1 MGVNWIGNAYDF
13 LWNRFHCIQ
22 IFEFPQGIC
31 LISLNKAVTR
41 CFDLCWDRTL
51 HLWVYELK
59 YKCLLKVIVLIH
71 RMATPKISRSCYWAL
86 LITAKPFSCTQHI
99 RYCLMV
105 GILGGIMPF
114 MIIPWILID
123 TLFDQKRYSGWIRVS
138 RCQKLQDTPYKK
150 CLFCLQTFP
159 WTVICSL
166 PLLSVSPHFFLLPD
180 TFESHITFQTVH
192 RKRSNIPSHS
202 LFLLMWKPEGC
213 L

>member
-71 RMATPKISRSCYWAL
+71 HMATPKISRSCYWAL

-114 MIIPWILID
+114 MIIPWIL
-123 TLFDQKRYSGWIRVS
+123 
-138 RCQKLQDTPYKK
+138 KK

>member
-1 MGVNWIGNAYDF
+1 MHMIFFGTDF
-13 LWNRFHCIQ
+13 TVFK
-22 IFEFPQGIC
+22 
-31 LISLNKAVTR
+31 SLNSPKEFALYHLTR

-71 RMATPKISRSCYWAL
+71 HMATPKISRSCYWAL

-123 TLFDQKRYSGWIRVS
+123 TLFDQKKDILGGLEFQDVRSCKIRLIRNAFSVF
-138 RCQKLQDTPYKK
+138 KP
-150 CLFCLQTFP
+150 
-159 WTVICSL
+159 SL
-166 PLLSVSPHFFLLPD
+166 GL
-180 TFESHITFQTVH
+180 
-192 RKRSNIPSHS
+192 
-202 LFLLMWKPEGC
+202 
-213 L
+213 